1 MKKRLFS
8 FLAAVSVMTCVS
20 PLCANANYRIVM
32 TKQEYTDY
40 TKLDFMS
47 DDNRDVYIYTG
58 DNPDFLFIN
67 GKIRYSRPAIFET
80 KLSDR
85 IYFNVNDET
94 TNVSGTLDKIQLLL
108 KDFVT
113 ENGDVFTAGWT
124 KNNYSPEI
132 ELEYYIKPIN
142 NNGSS
147 KPLEITPNDAR
158 KIKEILE
165 KDDFAADL
173 VYTTDVCVPNHGDV
187 AVISYSFNTE
197 GKTQE
202 EKNAITAEIEA
213 KIKAILEEKNL
224 DVEVSVVP
232 GHISLHPSDGI
243 PFNDMLEVSE
253 QLYANIDNIT
263 AMWAM
268 DLSNS
273 TSIGGIDLSNA
284 VDGDSNCDEQ
294 MDMSDVVLIMQS
306 LANPNKYQLSEQGR
320 FNADMDGNGITVG
333 DAQKIQMKLL
343 GIE

>member
-1 MKKRLFS
+1 MKKRLMS
-8 FLAAVSVMTCVS
+8 FLAAAAVMTCGS
-20 PLCANANYRIVM
+20 PLLTNASYRIVM
-32 TKQEYTDY
+32 DKQEYTDY

-58 DNPDFLFIN
+58 DNPDYLYIN
-67 GKIRYSRPAIFET
+67 GKVNFSRLAKFEK

-85 IYFNVNDET
+85 IYFNVNDKT
-94 TNVSGTLDKIQLLL
+94 ADVSGTLEKIKLLL

-113 ENGDVFTAGWT
+113 ENGYGFTANWT
-124 KNNYSPEI
+124 KNDYSPQI
-132 ELEYYIKPIN
+132 ELEYYIMPVN
-142 NNGSS
+142 NSVSG

-165 KDDFAADL
+165 KDGFASDM
-173 VYTTDVCVPNHGDV
+173 VYTTDVCVPNGGNV
-187 AVISYSFNTE
+187 SIKNYIFNSE
-197 GKTQE
+197 GANE
-202 EKNAITAEIEA
+202 EERNAIRAEVKS
-213 KIKAILEEKNL
+213 KINTIIEEKNL
-224 DVEVSVVP
+224 DVEVSVFQGQVSLSP
-232 GHISLHPSDGI
+232 GDDVSFEDI
-243 PFNDMLEVSE
+243 LEVSE
-253 QLYANIDNIT
+253 QIYANIDNIS
-263 AMWAM
+263 ALWGM
-268 DLSNS
+268 DMSNS